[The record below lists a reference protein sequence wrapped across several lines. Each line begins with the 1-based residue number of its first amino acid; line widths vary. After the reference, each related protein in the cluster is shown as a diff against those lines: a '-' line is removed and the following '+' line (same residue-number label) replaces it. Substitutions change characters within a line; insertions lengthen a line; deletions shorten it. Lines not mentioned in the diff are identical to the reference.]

1 MDMSTMS
8 KENIER
14 LSARATISRHRKVLA
29 IDQELIRTKVRE
41 ASSNVRKR
49 EVLILHRGD
58 DDALQRMVNAIEPSS
73 YIRPHRHR
81 TPPRPEPLALLSGS
95 AGFVT
100 FHDDGTLD
108 TDNFVLLER
117 EKGAVAVDCRE
128 SVWHTFIA
136 LEPGTVLFEV
146 KPGPFDDRTDKEFAP
161 WAPTENAQEA
171 PEYLEWLKTAF
182 WAAVGGKATD
192 G

>member
-1 MDMSTMS
+1 MVGNSMS
-8 KENIER
+8 KPTIER

-29 IDQELIRTKVRE
+29 IDRDLIERKVRE
-41 ASSNVRKR
+41 ASANTRMR
-49 EVLILHRGD
+49 EVLLLHNGD

-108 TDNFVLLER
+108 TENFVLLER
-117 EKGAVAVDCRE
+117 EKGAVAIDCRE

-136 LEPGTVLFEV
+136 LESGTVLFEV
-146 KPGPFDDRTDKEFAP
+146 KPGPFNDTTDKEFAP
-161 WAPTENAQEA
+161 WAPEEHAPEA

-182 WAAVGGKATD
+182 WAAVGGKA
-192 G
+192 